1 MKNFTEQEMADCTKA
16 YDLGFEASKN
26 QFDRKTNPYE
36 IFSHEASCWR
46 EGFSD
51 CETLKQRGLLNHNE

>member
-1 MKNFTEQEMADCTKA
+1 MKKFTEQEMADCTKA

-26 QFDRKTNPYE
+26 QFDQKTNPYE
-36 IFSHEASCWR
+36 RFSLEASCWR

-51 CETLKQRGLLNHNE
+51 CETLKIRIRPI